1 MISLTKRIQLE
12 PISFAQ
18 TLILH
23 SMPYR
28 PRISCFIKPLLI
40 WGASFSLIFIAIF
53 ALYVK
58 FIALPSLPDISSL
71 HNIQL
76 QTPLNVYSNDGLL
89 IAKFGEKKRM
99 PVGYS
104 DIPKTQI
111 NAFLAAEDKDFFKHS
126 GVDIFGLARAVGQL
140 ILTGKK
146 KQGGSTITMQVARNF
161 FLTKKKTYTR
171 KLREILLSLI
181 IEQQLSKQDIL
192 TLYLNKIYLGH
203 RSYGIAAAADVYY
216 DKKLSELSLAQQAM
230 IAGLP
235 KAPSAFNPI
244 TNPSRALTRRNYVLN
259 RLLGLNYITQTQFD
273 SAIIEPISAL
283 LHAASVELD
292 APYVAEMVR
301 SKMHSLYGDE
311 IYTSGM
317 HVYTTINSHQQRAA
331 NLAVKN
337 ALHQY
342 DRRHGYRGILGHIE
356 LTNADSLDGNSN
368 PLKAYKDIGE
378 TQAALVTGI
387 QNKSIKVLKKDG
399 QTIDIQWEDLSW
411 AWPYINENRQ
421 GQKPKTASDI
431 LTLGDIIRVRQKHE
445 SDVFELAQVPSVSGS
460 LVAIDPTSGALNALV
475 GGYDYYYSKF
485 NRATQAKRQPGS
497 GFKPILY
504 SAALSK
510 GYTTATLINDAPVVF
525 NDAGL
530 EQQWRPENYSG
541 KFFGPTRL
549 REALIHSRNLVSIR
563 ILRDVGVNY
572 VRRYATRFGF
582 DADSLPKNL
591 SLSLGS
597 GSANPYQMAT
607 AYSVFA
613 NGGFRV
619 EPYFIERIV
628 SYSTEELFHANPAR
642 VPSKNNAIITETSNT
657 TPLTLTEPIVTKTT
671 EKLEL
676 VPETLANTNEP
687 LIAERV
693 ISPQIHYLINS
704 LLRDV
709 VKHGT
714 GRRALSLGRSDLAGK
729 TGTTNDQRD
738 AWFNG
743 FNPSLVAVAWVGF
756 DNSKPLGSKE
766 TGGRAA
772 LPIWMAFMKK
782 ALQGTPNIPLSQPD
796 GIVGLLIDP
805 ETGLKTTPSDQLAVI
820 EYFRKDNIPSNTS
833 SIEPTNQPN
842 NEEQQT
848 LDELF

>member
-1 MISLTKRIQLE
+1 
-12 PISFAQ
+12 
-18 TLILH
+18 
-23 SMPYR
+23 
-28 PRISCFIKPLLI
+28 
-40 WGASFSLIFIAIF
+40 
-53 ALYVK
+53 
-58 FIALPSLPDISSL
+58 
-71 HNIQL
+71 
-76 QTPLNVYSNDGLL
+76 
-89 IAKFGEKKRM
+89 
-99 PVGYS
+99 
-104 DIPKTQI
+104 
-111 NAFLAAEDKDFFKHS
+111 
-126 GVDIFGLARAVGQL
+126 
-140 ILTGKK
+140 
-146 KQGGSTITMQVARNF
+146 
-161 FLTKKKTYTR
+161 
-171 KLREILLSLI
+171 
-181 IEQQLSKQDIL
+181 
-192 TLYLNKIYLGH
+192 
-203 RSYGIAAAADVYY
+203 
-216 DKKLSELSLAQQAM
+216 
-230 IAGLP
+230 
-235 KAPSAFNPI
+235 
-244 TNPSRALTRRNYVLN
+244 
-259 RLLGLNYITQTQFD
+259 
-273 SAIIEPISAL
+273 
-283 LHAASVELD
+283 
-292 APYVAEMVR
+292 
-301 SKMHSLYGDE
+301 
-311 IYTSGM
+311 
-317 HVYTTINSHQQRAA
+317 
-331 NLAVKN
+331 
-337 ALHQY
+337 
-342 DRRHGYRGILGHIE
+342 
-356 LTNADSLDGNSN
+356 
-368 PLKAYKDIGE
+368 
-378 TQAALVTGI
+378 
-387 QNKSIKVLKKDG
+387 
-399 QTIDIQWEDLSW
+399 
-411 AWPYINENRQ
+411 
-421 GQKPKTASDI
+421 
-431 LTLGDIIRVRQKHE
+431 
-445 SDVFELAQVPSVSGS
+445 
-460 LVAIDPTSGALNALV
+460 
-475 GGYDYYYSKF
+475 
-485 NRATQAKRQPGS
+485 
-497 GFKPILY
+497 
-504 SAALSK
+504 
-510 GYTTATLINDAPVVF
+510 
-525 NDAGL
+525 
-530 EQQWRPENYSG
+530 
-541 KFFGPTRL
+541 
-549 REALIHSRNLVSIR
+549 
-563 ILRDVGVNY
+563 
-572 VRRYATRFGF
+572 
-582 DADSLPKNL
+582 
-591 SLSLGS
+591 
-597 GSANPYQMAT
+597 MAT

>member
-1 MISLTKRIQLE
+1 
-12 PISFAQ
+12 
-18 TLILH
+18 
-23 SMPYR
+23 MPNK
-28 PRISCFIKPLLI
+28 PRISRFIKPLLI
-40 WGASFSLIFIAIF
+40 WGASFSLIFIATF
-53 ALYVK
+53 ALYIK

-89 IAKFGEKKRM
+89 IAKFGEKKRI

-104 DIPKTQI
+104 DIPTIQI
-111 NAFLAAEDKDFFKHS
+111 NAFLAAEDKDFFQHS
-126 GVDIFGLARAVGQL
+126 GVDIFGLARAMGQL

-161 FLTKKKTYTR
+161 FLTNKKTYTR
-171 KLREILLSLI
+171 KLREILLSLV

-216 DKKLSELSLAQQAM
+216 NKKLNELSLAQQAM

-259 RLLGLNYITQTQFD
+259 RLLDLQYITQAQFD
-273 SAIIEPISAL
+273 SAIIEPISAR
-283 LHAASVELD
+283 LHASSVELD

-301 SKMHSLYGDE
+301 SKMHALYGDD

-317 HVYTTINSHQQRAA
+317 HVYTTINSQQQHAA

-342 DRRHGYRGILGHIE
+342 DRRHGYRGVLGHIE
-356 LTNADSLDGNSN
+356 LTNVDTLDEAFN
-368 PLKAYKDIGE
+368 PLKGYKDIGE

-387 QNKSIKVLKKDG
+387 QKKSIKVLKRDG
-399 QTIDIQWEDLSW
+399 QTVDIQWDDLSW

-421 GQKPKTASDI
+421 GRKPNTASDI

-445 SDVFELAQVPSVSGS
+445 SDAFELAQVPSVSGS
-460 LVAIDPTSGALNALV
+460 LVAMDPTSGALNALV

-497 GFKPILY
+497 GFKPFLY
-504 SAALSK
+504 SAALTK
-510 GYTTATLINDAPVVF
+510 GYTAATLINDAPVVF

-549 REALIHSRNLVSIR
+549 REALTHSRNLVSIR

-572 VRRYATRFGF
+572 VRHFATRFGF
-582 DADSLPKNL
+582 DANSLPRNL

-597 GSANPYQMAT
+597 GSTNPYQMAT
-607 AYSVFA
+607 AYSVLA

-619 EPYFIERIV
+619 EPYFIERMV
-628 SYSTEELFHANPAR
+628 SFSAEELFHANPAR
-642 VPSKNNAIITETSNT
+642 APSKKIAIITDTSST
-657 TPLTLTEPIVTKTT
+657 TPLTPT
-671 EKLEL
+671 EL
-676 VPETLANTNEP
+676 VTTNTTGEPAPEALLGIDEQ
-687 LIAERV
+687 LVAERV
-693 ISPQIHYLINS
+693 ISPQIHYLMNS

-709 VKHGT
+709 VKRGT
-714 GRRALSLGRSDLAGK
+714 GRRALRLGRSDLAGK

-782 ALQGTPNIPLSQPD
+782 ALQGTPNIPLSQPND
-796 GIVGLLIDP
+796 IVGLLIDP
-805 ETGLKTTPSDQLAVI
+805 ATGLKTTPSNQQAII
-820 EYFRKDNIPSNTS
+820 EYFRKENIPSNANS
-833 SIEPTNQPN
+833 SESNNHPS

-848 LDELF
+848 IDELF

>member
-1 MISLTKRIQLE
+1 
-12 PISFAQ
+12 
-18 TLILH
+18 
-23 SMPYR
+23 MPNK
-28 PRISCFIKPLLI
+28 PRISRFIKPLLI
-40 WGASFSLIFIAIF
+40 WGASFSLIFIATF
-53 ALYVK
+53 ALYIK

-76 QTPLNVYSNDGLL
+76 QTPLTIYSNEGLL
-89 IAKFGEKKRM
+89 IAKFGEKKRI
-99 PVGYS
+99 PVGYN
-104 DIPKTQI
+104 DIPTIQI
-111 NAFLAAEDKDFFKHS
+111 NAFLAAEDKDFFQHS
-126 GVDIFGLARAVGQL
+126 GVDIFGLARAMGQL
-140 ILTGKK
+140 ILTGEK

-161 FLTKKKTYTR
+161 FLTKEKTYTR
-171 KLREILLSLI
+171 KLREILLSLV

-216 DKKLSELSLAQQAM
+216 DKKLNELSLAQQAM
-230 IAGLP
+230 VAGLP

-259 RLLGLNYITQTQFD
+259 RLLGLQYITQAQFD
-273 SAIIEPISAL
+273 SAIIEPISAR
-283 LHAASVELD
+283 LHASSVEVD

-301 SKMHSLYGDE
+301 SKMHALYGDD

-317 HVYTTINSHQQRAA
+317 HVYTTINSQQQRAA

-342 DRRHGYRGILGHIE
+342 DRRHGYRGVLGHIE
-356 LTNADSLDGNSN
+356 LTNVDTLDKAFT
-368 PLKAYKDIGE
+368 PLKGYKDIGE
-378 TQAALVTGI
+378 TQAGLVTGI
-387 QNKSIKVLKKDG
+387 QKKSIKVLKRDG
-399 QTIDIQWEDLSW
+399 QTIDIQWDGLSW

-421 GQKPKTASDI
+421 GRKPNTASDI

-445 SDVFELAQVPSVSGS
+445 SDSFELAQVPSVSGS
-460 LVAIDPTSGALNALV
+460 LVAIEPTSGALNALV

-504 SAALSK
+504 SAALTK
-510 GYTTATLINDAPVVF
+510 GYTAATLINDAPVVF

-572 VRRYATRFGF
+572 VRRFATRFGF
-582 DADSLPKNL
+582 DANSLPKNL

-597 GSANPYQMAT
+597 GSTNPYQMAT
-607 AYSVFA
+607 AYSVLA

-619 EPYFIERIV
+619 DPYFIERIV
-628 SYSTEELFHANPAR
+628 SFSAEELFHANPAR
-642 VPSKNNAIITETSNT
+642 APSKKIAIITDTSST
-657 TPLTLTEPIVTKTT
+657 TPLTPTEFVTTNTT
-671 EKLEL
+671 GEL
-676 VPETLANTNEP
+676 VPEALVDIDEQ
-687 LIAERV
+687 LVAERV

-709 VKHGT
+709 VKRGT
-714 GRRALSLGRSDLAGK
+714 GRRALRLGRSDLAGK

-782 ALQGTPNIPLSQPD
+782 ALQGTPNIPLSQPN

-805 ETGLKTTPSDQLAVI
+805 ATGLKTTPSNQQAII
-820 EYFRKDNIPSNTS
+820 EYFRKENIPNNANSSESNNHPS
-833 SIEPTNQPN
+833 

-848 LDELF
+848 IDELF

>member
-12 PISFAQ
+12 LISFAQ
-18 TLILH
+18 THNLH
-23 SMPYR
+23 SMPNK
-28 PRISCFIKPLLI
+28 PRISRLIKPLLI
-40 WGASFSLIFIAIF
+40 WGASFSLIFIATF
-53 ALYVK
+53 ALYIK

-76 QTPLNVYSNDGLL
+76 QTPLTIYSNEGLL
-89 IAKFGEKKRM
+89 IAKFGEKKRI
-99 PVGYS
+99 PVGYN
-104 DIPKTQI
+104 DIPAIQI
-111 NAFLAAEDKDFFKHS
+111 NAFLAAEDKDFFQHS
-126 GVDIFGLARAVGQL
+126 GVDIFGLARAMGQL

-161 FLTKKKTYTR
+161 FLTNKKTYTR
-171 KLREILLSLI
+171 KLREILLSLV

-216 DKKLSELSLAQQAM
+216 NKKLNELSLAQQAM

-259 RLLGLNYITQTQFD
+259 RLLGLQYITQAQFD
-273 SAIIEPISAL
+273 SAIIEPISAR
-283 LHAASVELD
+283 LHASSVEVD

-301 SKMHSLYGDE
+301 SKMHALYGDD

-317 HVYTTINSHQQRAA
+317 HVYTTINSQQQRAA

-342 DRRHGYRGILGHIE
+342 DRRHGYRGVLGHIE
-356 LTNADSLDGNSN
+356 LTNVDTLDAAFN
-368 PLKAYKDIGE
+368 PLKGYKDIGE

-387 QNKSIKVLKKDG
+387 QKKSIKVLKRDG
-399 QTIDIQWEDLSW
+399 QTIDIQWDGLSW

-421 GQKPKTASDI
+421 GRKPNTASDI

-445 SDVFELAQVPSVSGS
+445 SDAFELAQVPSVSGS
-460 LVAIDPTSGALNALV
+460 LVAIEPTSGALNALV

-504 SAALSK
+504 SAALTK
-510 GYTTATLINDAPVVF
+510 GYTAATLINDAPVVF

-572 VRRYATRFGF
+572 VRHFATRFGF
-582 DADSLPKNL
+582 DANSLPKNL

-597 GSANPYQMAT
+597 GSTNPYQMAT
-607 AYSVFA
+607 AYSVLA

-619 EPYFIERIV
+619 DPYFIERIV
-628 SYSTEELFHANPAR
+628 SFSAEELFHANPAR
-642 VPSKNNAIITETSNT
+642 APSKKIAIITDTSNT
-657 TPLTLTEPIVTKTT
+657 TPLTPTEFVTTNTT
-671 EKLEL
+671 GEL
-676 VPETLANTNEP
+676 VPEALVDIDEQ
-687 LIAERV
+687 LVAERV

-709 VKHGT
+709 VKRGT
-714 GRRALSLGRSDLAGK
+714 GRRALRLGRSDLAGK

-782 ALQGTPNIPLSQPD
+782 ALQGTPNIPLSQPN

-805 ETGLKTTPSDQLAVI
+805 ATGLKTTPSNQQAII
-820 EYFRKDNIPSNTS
+820 EYFRKENIPNNANSSESNNHPS
-833 SIEPTNQPN
+833 

-848 LDELF
+848 IDELF

>member
-1 MISLTKRIQLE
+1 
-12 PISFAQ
+12 
-18 TLILH
+18 
-23 SMPYR
+23 MPNK
-28 PRISCFIKPLLI
+28 PRISRFIKPLLK
-40 WGASFSLIFIAIF
+40 WGASFSLIFIATF
-53 ALYVK
+53 ALYIK

-89 IAKFGEKKRM
+89 IAKFGEKKRI

-104 DIPKTQI
+104 DIPTIQI
-111 NAFLAAEDKDFFKHS
+111 NAFLAAEDKDFFQHS
-126 GVDIFGLARAVGQL
+126 GVDIFGLARAMSQL

-171 KLREILLSLI
+171 KLREILLSLV

-216 DKKLSELSLAQQAM
+216 DKKLNELSLAQQAM

-259 RLLGLNYITQTQFD
+259 RLLDLQYVTQAQFD
-273 SAIIEPISAL
+273 SAIIEPISAR
-283 LHAASVELD
+283 LHASTVELD

-301 SKMHSLYGDE
+301 SKMHALYGDD

-317 HVYTTINSHQQRAA
+317 HVYTTINSQQQRAA

-342 DRRHGYRGILGHIE
+342 DRRHGYRGVLGHIE
-356 LTNADSLDGNSN
+356 LSNIDTLDEEFN
-368 PLKAYKDIGE
+368 PLKGYKDIGE

-387 QNKSIKVLKKDG
+387 QKKSIKVLKRDG
-399 QTIDIQWEDLSW
+399 QTIDIQWDDLSW

-421 GQKPKTASDI
+421 GRKPNTASDT

-445 SDVFELAQVPSVSGS
+445 SDAFELSQVPSVSGS
-460 LVAIDPTSGALNALV
+460 LVAMDPTSGALNALV

-504 SAALSK
+504 SAALTK
-510 GYTTATLINDAPVVF
+510 GYTAATLINDAPVVF

-563 ILRDVGVNY
+563 ILRDVGVSY
-572 VRRYATRFGF
+572 VRHFATRFGF
-582 DADSLPKNL
+582 DANSLPRNL

-597 GSANPYQMAT
+597 GSTNPYQMAT
-607 AYSVFA
+607 AYSVLA

-619 EPYFIERIV
+619 DPYFIERII
-628 SYSTEELFHANPAR
+628 SSSAEELFHANPAR
-642 VPSKNNAIITETSNT
+642 VPSKKTAILNDTSST
-657 TPLTLTEPIVTKTT
+657 TPLTPTKLVTNINTT
-671 EKLEL
+671 GEL
-676 VPETLANTNEP
+676 VPEALVDIEEQ
-687 LIAERV
+687 LVAERV

-709 VKHGT
+709 VNRGT
-714 GRRALSLGRSDLAGK
+714 GRRALRLGRSDLAGK

-782 ALQGTPNIPLSQPD
+782 ALQGTPNIPLSQPN

-805 ETGLKTTPSDQLAVI
+805 ATGLKTTPSNQQAII
-820 EYFRKDNIPSNTS
+820 EYFRKENIPSNANS
-833 SIEPTNQPN
+833 SESNNHPS

-848 LDELF
+848 IDELF